1 MGTYSLIIHIK
12 TKYVYKEISDYVDK
26 RFDTS
31 DHEVNRPLPTGKN
44 EKLIGIMKDKLGRQ
58 IIIILLCLD

>member
-12 TKYVYKEISDYVDK
+12 TKYVYKEILDYVDK

-44 EKLIGIMKDKLGRQ
+44 EKLIGILKDKLGRQ